1 MTRGKHYLSFLTFF
15 LCTVWF
21 SGSVFAN
28 VLNFSVTLNPKSYT
42 SRPIDVEPSDRS
54 VTVEIINGSGDIDL
68 YVRKGT
74 PAQGSS
80 SSEIKINSDF
90 ASESPSWQE
99 RITINSSTN
108 PPLSAGRWY
117 ITIVNLNS
125 QSVSVRVRVSSQT
138 STGTAGGGS
147 NGPGRTTISRPTS
160 GRTNPNFRPQVG
172 LWYNKSKPGHG
183 VDIEQS
189 GSNLA
194 AVWYTYN
201 PDSTPTWYLA
211 IGPYSGQSTWTA
223 TLNKYHWNGTSAVA
237 SPVGTIT
244 LEFKNR
250 TKATFRWNLNGQSGS
265 EPIERFSMA
274 DHVPQTNLTGLWYN
288 SSEPGYGYS
297 IDTQGNTVAIVA
309 YFYDSQGEPRWALNS
324 SQGSVFSQ
332 ASVPA
337 IVFFGP
343 CPNCSGTNFTSA
355 PAGTITRSF
364 SDSTHGTIGVNI
376 TLPAPMN
383 SSWSRP
389 ASPVALLSSQ
399 VNNQE
404 LDLEMAVDEVMGVF
418 SDTGDM
424 LEGLTGDLGS
434 LDLSNIKSSTCPR
447 VSYGDL
453 NNLNLSGPMHI
464 PLRVDFG
471 SGCTD
476 NDGNSWSGGISAPI
490 NVTLG
495 SSSMHLDTNV
505 SINNLTRNGLFL
517 GSGTTSIVLDLS
529 QSGSSD
535 LLSGTGQINLN
546 MTGVDHQPL
555 TGQIGLRFT
564 NINIAPLFQTATG
577 SGGLSFTNLLQ
588 VVGNSGS
595 IDVNLNNIAQG
606 PDRVSGTIS
615 VRSQSQGVGRVDL
628 NLQTSDGPVVGSFTV
643 RQGSSPSDI
652 FVSTVSP
659 ATIYNYQVTIN
670 NLEVNPGV
678 CENSPVS
685 GTMDVTKGG
694 NRGRFTFDRSCLG
707 YTYTGL

>member
-42 SRPIDVEPSDRS
+42 IRPIDVEPSDRS

-80 SSEIKINSDF
+80 SSELKINSDF

-147 NGPGRTTISRPTS
+147 NGPGGTTKSQPTS

-265 EPIERFSMA
+265 EPLERFSMA

-324 SQGSVFSQ
+324 SQGSVLSQ

-389 ASPVALLSSQ
+389 ASPVTLLSSR

-424 LEGLTGDLGS
+424 LGGLTGDLGS

-447 VSYGDL
+447 ISYGDL
-453 NNLNLSGPMHI
+453 SNLNLSGPMHI

-495 SSSMHLDTNV
+495 ASSMHLDTSV
-505 SINNLTRNGLFL
+505 SVNNLTRNGLFL
-517 GSGTTSIVLDLS
+517 GSGTTSIVLDLA

-535 LLSGTGQINLN
+535 LLSGTGHINLN

-588 VVGNSGS
+588 VVGSSGS
-595 IDVNLNNIAQG
+595 IDVNLNNVAQG

-615 VRSQSQGVGRVDL
+615 VRSQSQGVGQVDL

-670 NLEVNPGV
+670 NMEVNPSV
-678 CENSPVS
+678 CEDSPVS

>member
-1 MTRGKHYLSFLTFF
+1 MTRRKHFLFFLTFF

-21 SGSVFAN
+21 SGNVFAN

-42 SRPIDVEPSDRS
+42 SRPIEVEPSDKS
-54 VTVEIINGSGDIDL
+54 VTVEIINGTGDIDL
-68 YVRKGT
+68 YVRKGR

-80 SSEIKINSDF
+80 SSELKINSDF

-99 RITINSSTN
+99 RIAINSSTN
-108 PPLSAGRWY
+108 PPLSTGRWY

-125 QSVSVRVRVSSQT
+125 HSVTVRVRVSSQT
-138 STGTAGGGS
+138 STGSAGGRS
-147 NGPGRTTISRPTS
+147 NGPGKTTISRPIS

-201 PDSTPTWYLA
+201 SDSTPTWYLA

-265 EPIERFSMA
+265 EPLERFSMA

-309 YFYDSQGEPRWALNS
+309 YFYDSKGEPRWALNS
-324 SQGSVFSQ
+324 SQGSVSST
-332 ASVPA
+332 AAVPA

-343 CPNCSGTNFTSA
+343 CPNCSGTSFTSA
-355 PAGTITRSF
+355 AAGTITRSF
-364 SDSTHGTIGVNI
+364 SDSTHGTIGVDI
-376 TLPAPMN
+376 DLPSPMN
-383 SSWSRP
+383 SSWSRQV
-389 ASPVALLSSQ
+389 SPVVLLSSQ
-399 VNNQE
+399 VNNSK

-424 LEGLTGDLGS
+424 LGGLKGGLGS

-453 NNLNLSGPMHI
+453 SKLNLSGPMHI

-471 SGCTD
+471 SGCKD
-476 NDGNSWSGGISAPI
+476 KEGNSWSGNISAPI

-495 SSSMHLDTNV
+495 SSSMHLDTSV
-505 SINNLTRNGLFL
+505 SVNNLTRNGLFL

-529 QSGSSD
+529 KSGSSD
-535 LLSGTGQINLN
+535 LFSGTGHINLN

-564 NINIAPLFQTATG
+564 NINIAPLFQSATG
-577 SGGLSFTNLLQ
+577 SGGFSLASLLQ
-588 VVGNSGS
+588 VVGSSGS
-595 IDVNLNNIAQG
+595 IDVNLNNLVQG
-606 PDRVSGTIS
+606 PYKVSGTIS

-628 NLQTSDGPVVGSFTV
+628 NLQTSQGPVVGSFTI

-652 FVSTVSP
+652 FVSTISP
-659 ATIYNYQVTIN
+659 ATITAYKVTIN
-670 NLEVNPGV
+670 NMEVNPSV
-678 CENSPVS
+678 CADSPVS
-685 GTMDVTKGG
+685 GSMDVTKGG
-694 NRGRFTFDRSCLG
+694 NKGRFTFDSSCLG

>member
-1 MTRGKHYLSFLTFF
+1 MTRRKHFLFFLTFF

-21 SGSVFAN
+21 SGNVFAN
-28 VLNFSVTLNPKSYT
+28 VLNFSVTLNSESYT
-42 SRPIDVEPSDRS
+42 SRPIEVEPSDRS

-80 SSEIKINSDF
+80 SSELKINSDF

-108 PPLSAGRWY
+108 PPLSAGTWY
-117 ITIVNLNS
+117 ITVVNLNS
-125 QSVSVRVRVSSQT
+125 YPVSVDVRVSSQT
-138 STGTAGGGS
+138 STGSTGSGS
-147 NGPGRTTISRPTS
+147 NGSGGTTISQPPAK
-160 GRTNPNFRPQVG
+160 GINPNFRPQVG
-172 LWYNKSKPGHG
+172 LWYNKEKPGHG

-237 SPVGTIT
+237 NPVGTIT

-250 TKATFRWNLNGQSGS
+250 TKATFSWNLNGQSGS
-265 EPIERFSMA
+265 EPLERFTMA

-297 IDTQGNTVAIVA
+297 IDTQGDNVAIVA

-332 ASVPA
+332 AIVPA
-337 IVFFGP
+337 LTFLGP

-389 ASPVALLSSQ
+389 VSPVVLLSSP
-399 VNNQE
+399 VNNSE
-404 LDLEMAVDEVMGVF
+404 LDLEIAVDEVMGVF
-418 SDTGDM
+418 SDTTDM
-424 LEGLTGDLGS
+424 LDGLAGDLGS
-434 LDLSNIKSSTCPR
+434 LDLSNINSSTCPR

-453 NNLNLSGPMHI
+453 SNLNLSGPMHI

-505 SINNLTRNGLFL
+505 SVNNLTRNGLFL

-546 MTGVDHQPL
+546 MTSVDHQPL
-555 TGQIGLRFT
+555 TGQIGLQFN
-564 NINIAPLFQTATG
+564 NITLEPLVDTESDT
-577 SGGLSFTNLLQ
+577 SGFSFSSLLQ
-588 VVGNSGS
+588 VVGRGGS
-595 IDVNLNNIAQG
+595 IQVNINNLVRG
-606 PDRVSGTIS
+606 SYRVSGTIS

-659 ATIYNYQVTIN
+659 ATIYNYQVSVN
-670 NLEVNPGV
+670 NLELNPSV
-678 CENSPVS
+678 CENSPVGGS
-685 GTMDVTKGG
+685 MDVTKGG
-694 NRGRFTFDRSCLG
+694 NRGRFTFDSSCLG

>member
-1 MTRGKHYLSFLTFF
+1 MTREKHFLFFLTFF
-15 LCTVWF
+15 LCTVWL
-21 SGSVFAN
+21 SRNVFAN
-28 VLNFSVTLNPKSYT
+28 VLNFSVTLNPRSYT
-42 SRPIDVEPSDRS
+42 SRPIEVEPSDRS
-54 VTVEIINGSGDIDL
+54 VTVEIINGTGDIDL

-138 STGTAGGGS
+138 STGTAGGRS

-172 LWYNKSKPGHG
+172 LWYNKAKPGHG

-265 EPIERFSMA
+265 EPLERFSMA

-476 NDGNSWSGGISAPI
+476 RDGNSWSGGISAPI

-495 SSSMHLDTNV
+495 SSSMHLDTSV
-505 SINNLTRNGLFL
+505 SVNNLTRNGLFL

-564 NINIAPLFQTATG
+564 NITIAPLFQMAMG
-577 SGGLSFTNLLQ
+577 SGGFSFTNLLQ
-588 VVGNSGS
+588 VVGSSGS
-595 IDVNLNNIAQG
+595 IDVNLNNLVQG
-606 PDRVSGTIS
+606 SYRVSGTIS

-659 ATIYNYQVTIN
+659 ATIYNYQVSVN
-670 NLEVNPGV
+670 NLELNPSV
-678 CENSPVS
+678 CENSPVGGS
-685 GTMDVTKGG
+685 MDVTKGG
-694 NRGRFTFDRSCLG
+694 NRGRFTFDSSCLG